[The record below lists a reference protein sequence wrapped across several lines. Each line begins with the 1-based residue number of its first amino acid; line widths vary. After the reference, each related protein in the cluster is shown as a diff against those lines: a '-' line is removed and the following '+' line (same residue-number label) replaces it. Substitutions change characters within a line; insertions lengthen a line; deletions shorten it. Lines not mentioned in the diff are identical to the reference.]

1 MRVTIN
7 GEGREVPDGLTVASL
22 LERLAIHPG
31 RVAVQRNLDILSR
44 ASWDTTLLEP
54 GDTYE
59 IVHFVGGG

>member
-1 MRVTIN
+1 MFVTIN
-7 GEGREVPDGLTVASL
+7 GESREVPDGLTVAAL
-22 LERLAIHPG
+22 LERLEIHPG

-44 ASWDTTLLEP
+44 ALWETTPLEP